1 MAEKRETLTSPVLE
15 LVYPK
20 ISKADTY
27 GDKADGKFKTL
38 AKLTGSPN
46 GEQFKKV
53 IEAKAKELMPKVKK
67 PKLPFWT
74 NDEGEVFLRASSKYR
89 PLVQDAQA
97 NEVPPESVENLNI
110 GGGTRARLKLG
121 VNIFEGRLSLYLN
134 GVQIAKL
141 VQFVPKAS
149 GFGDA
154 IEDEGEGFTFEKPLA
169 KTEDDEETGAL
180 NDEDPDSDYDL

>member
-1 MAEKRETLTSPVLE
+1 MAEKRESITSPVLE

-38 AKLTGSPN
+38 AKLSGSPA
-46 GEQFKKV
+46 GEKFKSA

-67 PKLPFWT
+67 PKLPFWV

-110 GGGTRARLKLG
+110 GGGTRAKLKLG
-121 VNIFEGRLSLYLN
+121 VNVFEGRLSLYLN
-134 GVQIAKL
+134 AVQIAKL

-149 GFGDA
+149 GFDDA
-154 IEDEGEGFTFEKPLA
+154 IEDDEGGDGFTFDKA
-169 KTEDDEETGAL
+169 AASEETASE
-180 NDEDPDSDYDL
+180 EDGGEGEESNYDL